1 MVDVD
6 LVDVDLVGTALEAPL
21 AFAVRD
27 FVALVARREADLRR
41 VEEEREAMKFNPSDV
56 FRRKVGF
63 FVTASAQRSGILM
76 TSLKSALI
84 GIGESAPIRNR

>member
-1 MVDVD
+1 MLFAFVEAALIDVN

-63 FVTASAQRSGILM
+63 FVTASQDGTKKRHPDD
-76 TSLKSALI
+76 KS
-84 GIGESAPIRNR
+84 

>member
-1 MVDVD
+1 MLFAFVEAALVEAT
-6 LVDVDLVGTALEAPL
+6 LVDVDLVSTALEAPL

-41 VEEEREAMKFNPSDV
+41 VEEEREAMKFNPSGV

-63 FVTASAQRSGILM
+63 FVTASQDGTKKRHPDD
-76 TSLKSALI
+76 KS
-84 GIGESAPIRNR
+84 